1 MADGVRRSVAP
12 VRKLVAGVLGTFA
25 TFVILFGCGMPSWA
39 IVALGVALL
48 VLAVGLGLVT
58 TVRSGARA
66 WVSGIAHV
74 HSVSEPP
81 ASSVFGRCE
90 LQIVL
95 DAPGLPPRSIRVRD
109 PRVPV
114 TKWPAPGTALP
125 IMVAIDDPRHVRIL
139 WDEVPTH
146 AEAAERMDLPP
157 EFDENLDPLG
167 DDVLIEEDVPPWVRR
182 GAGDGYRTPP
192 PGGGPVIADLD
203 DDLRDLREEPVVVH
217 HTPGGTIVLE
227 GHLVEPPATV
237 PLPRRAKP
245 TPGPTRRTGGAAADD
260 PYPDAP
266 PYHEPTDRLDTD
278 FPDRDRYPEDRV
290 EDRVE
295 DRLDDRIDDRIDER
309 YDDDRIEDRIE
320 DRIDERYDDDRTGEH
335 GDADDHDDSRGGGS
349 RPHPYPTES
358 GPVVAGPGPV
368 RPPDDIDLDL
378 DLDFDERAT
387 PRDRS
392 ADPESA
398 DDQPADDAELL
409 AGLVTTPPSAEVGGG
424 GPIHGVGI
432 TLLVTNLDRSVT
444 FYRDMLGFFEI
455 DGGDG
460 NAVLASGATR
470 IVLRAIPDVAPINR
484 RLVHLNLEVG
494 DVEAVYEDLRAKGV
508 RFTYAPRAVNRG
520 AKLELWAAAFRDPD
534 GHGIALTQWRGRQ
547 AA

>member
-1 MADGVRRSVAP
+1 
-12 VRKLVAGVLGTFA
+12 LGTFA

-48 VLAVGLGLVT
+48 VLAVALGLVT

-146 AEAAERMDLPP
+146 AEAADQMDLPP
-157 EFDENLDPLG
+157 EFDEDLDRLG
-167 DDVLIEEDVPPWVRR
+167 DDGLIEEDVPPWVRR
-182 GAGDGYRTPP
+182 GSDDGYRTPP
-192 PGGGPVIADLD
+192 PGDPVTADLS
-203 DDLRDLREEPVVVH
+203 DDLRGLREEPVVVRQ
-217 HTPGGTIVLE
+217 TPGGTIVLE
-227 GHLVEPPATV
+227 GTLVEPPAAV

-245 TPGPTRRTGGAAADD
+245 TPGPARTVRADD

-266 PYHEPTDRLDTD
+266 PYRGGDDRLDTD
-278 FPDRDRYPEDRV
+278 LPDRDRYDA
-290 EDRVE
+290 D
-295 DRLDDRIDDRIDER
+295 DRLDSPVV
-309 YDDDRIEDRIE
+309 DRIEDRVEERHDE
-320 DRIDERYDDDRTGEH
+320 DHGGGHYNDDDRYDDNDNRADVDRPEVH
-335 GDADDHDDSRGGGS
+335 RAR
-349 RPHPYPTES
+349 S
-358 GPVVAGPGPV
+358 GPGVAGSGPV
-368 RPPDDIDLDL
+368 RPIDDLDL
-378 DLDFDERAT
+378 DLDLGDRS
-387 PRDRS
+387 PQRDRS
-392 ADPESA
+392 PYPEA
-398 DDQPADDAELL
+398 TDDRPAATDDRAPEDDADLL
-409 AGLVTTPPSAEVGGG
+409 AGLVADPPSAEVGGA

-547 AA
+547 AG

>member
-1 MADGVRRSVAP
+1 MADGIRRSVAP

-48 VLAVGLGLVT
+48 VLSIGLGLVT

-66 WVSGIAHV
+66 WVAGIAHV

-114 TKWPAPGTALP
+114 TKWPSPGTALP

-146 AEAAERMDLPP
+146 AEAAERGDLPP
-157 EFDENLDPLG
+157 EFDEELDRLR

-182 GAGDGYRTPP
+182 GSDEGYRTPSP
-192 PGGGPVIADLD
+192 AEPVTADLD
-203 DDLRDLREEPVVVH
+203 DDLRGLREEPVVVH
-217 HTPGGTIVLE
+217 HTPGGTVVLE
-227 GHLVEPPATV
+227 GTLVEPPTTV

-245 TPGPTRRTGGAAADD
+245 SPGPTRGARVPAAGD

-266 PYHEPTDRLDTD
+266 PLRTDTDRPDPDRYDTD
-278 FPDRDRYPEDRV
+278 RV
-290 EDRVE
+290 
-295 DRLDDRIDDRIDER
+295 DDRIDDRIEDRNGDRVEDQVTDR
-309 YDDDRIEDRIE
+309 TEDRTDRTDRFDDRVPDPVEDRL
-320 DRIDERYDDDRTGEH
+320 DEP
-335 GDADDHDDSRGGGS
+335 APS
-349 RPHPYPTES
+349 
-358 GPVVAGPGPV
+358 PGP
-368 RPPDDIDLDL
+368 IDLL
-378 DLDFDERAT
+378 IDFDEPAADRDRAT
-387 PRDRS
+387 GDNRP
-392 ADPESA
+392 ATTDPVSGRPDE
-398 DDQPADDAELL
+398 DDEDLI
-409 AGLVTTPPSAEVGGG
+409 AGLVTTPPSAEVGGS

-470 IVLRAIPDVAPINR
+470 IVLRAIADVAPINR

-494 DVEAVYEDLRAKGV
+494 DVEAVYEELRGKGV

-520 AKLELWAAAFRDPD
+520 SKLELWAAAFRDPD
-534 GHGIALTQWRGRQ
+534 GHGIALTQWRPRTAG
-547 AA
+547 

>member
-1 MADGVRRSVAP
+1 VADGVRRSVAP
-12 VRKLVAGVLGTFA
+12 VRKLVAAVLGTFA

-48 VLAVGLGLVT
+48 VLAIGLGLVT

-66 WVSGIAHV
+66 WVAGIAHV

-114 TKWPAPGTALP
+114 TKWPSQGTALP

-146 AEAAERMDLPP
+146 AEAAGRPDLPP

-182 GAGDGYRTPP
+182 GADDGYRRPP
-192 PGGGPVIADLD
+192 PADPVTADLG
-203 DDLRDLREEPVVVH
+203 DDLRGLREDPVVVH

-227 GHLVEPPATV
+227 GTLVEPPATV

-245 TPGPTRRTGGAAADD
+245 TPGPTARGARVPTGGD

-266 PYHEPTDRLDTD
+266 PARTPTDRLDTD
-278 FPDRDRYPEDRV
+278 QIDTDQIDTDRV
-290 EDRVE
+290 DEG
-295 DRLDDRIDDRIDER
+295 RIDEG
-309 YDDDRIEDRIE
+309 YDERIE
-320 DRIDERYDDDRTGEH
+320 TP
-335 GDADDHDDSRGGGS
+335 AAN
-349 RPHPYPTES
+349 S
-358 GPVVAGPGPV
+358 GPVTDDQTPVAPPLDDIDIDIDDPAPPHDPAAPHDPA
-368 RPPDDIDLDL
+368 PPDDPMP
-378 DLDFDERAT
+378 
-387 PRDRS
+387 PRDR
-392 ADPESA
+392 AVENDLLGQGHRP
-398 DDQPADDAELL
+398 PADDDDLL
-409 AGLVTTPPSAEVGGG
+409 AGLVATPPTAKVGGS

-432 TLLVTNLDRSVT
+432 TLLVTDLDRSVT

-455 DGGDG
+455 DGGEG

-494 DVEAVYEDLRAKGV
+494 DVEAVYEELRGNGV

-520 AKLELWAAAFRDPD
+520 TKLELWAAAFRDPD
-534 GHGIALTQWRGRQ
+534 GHGIALTQWRGRPTRT
-547 AA
+547 AEPGAGSD

>member
-182 GAGDGYRTPP
+182 GAGDGYRTPS

-227 GHLVEPPATV
+227 GHLVEPPAAV

-245 TPGPTRRTGGAAADD
+245 TPGPTRRTGGAGGGD

-278 FPDRDRYPEDRV
+278 FRDRYP
-290 EDRVE
+290 
-295 DRLDDRIDDRIDER
+295 
-309 YDDDRIEDRIE
+309 DDRIEDRVDERTE
-320 DRIDERYDDDRTGEH
+320 DRVDERYDDV
-335 GDADDHDDSRGGGS
+335 DADDDNRGDDH
-349 RPHPYPTES
+349 RPHPYPAAS
-358 GPVVAGPGPV
+358 GPVVAASGPV
-368 RPPDDIDLDL
+368 RPADDIDLDL
-378 DLDFDERAT
+378 DFDDPVA

-392 ADPESA
+392 PDAEASDDRPE
-398 DDQPADDAELL
+398 PADDADLL

-432 TLLVTNLDRSVT
+432 TLLVTDLDRSVT

-534 GHGIALTQWRGRQ
+534 GHGIALTQWRGRT

>member
-48 VLAVGLGLVT
+48 VLSIGLGLVT

-66 WVSGIAHV
+66 WVAGIAHV

-146 AEAAERMDLPP
+146 TEAAERGDLPP
-157 EFDENLDPLG
+157 EFDEDLDRLR

-182 GAGDGYRTPP
+182 GADDGYRPP
-192 PGGGPVIADLD
+192 SPGDPLADPD
-203 DDLRDLREEPVVVH
+203 DDLRGLREEPVVVH
-217 HTPGGTIVLE
+217 QTPGGTIVLE
-227 GHLVEPPATV
+227 GTLVEPPATV

-245 TPGPTRRTGGAAADD
+245 TPGPTRGPRVSSAGD

-266 PYHEPTDRLDTD
+266 PLRTPTDRLDTD
-278 FPDRDRYPEDRV
+278 RYDPDWV
-290 EDRVE
+290 EDRT
-295 DRLDDRIDDRIDER
+295 
-309 YDDDRIEDRIE
+309 EDRIADQAE
-320 DRIDERYDDDRTGEH
+320 EERVE
-335 GDADDHDDSRGGGS
+335 
-349 RPHPYPTES
+349 PQES
-358 GPVVAGPGPV
+358 HRAGAGPVVAD
-368 RPPDDIDLDL
+368 REPPAPRDEIDLP
-378 DLDFDERAT
+378 LDFDEPAT
-387 PRDRS
+387 P
-392 ADPESA
+392 PGGT
-398 DDQPADDAELL
+398 DDGVGGPTDLPDDEDLL
-409 AGLVTTPPSAEVGGG
+409 AGLAASSPSAEVGGS

-432 TLLVTNLDRSVT
+432 TLLVTDLDRSVT

-460 NAVLASGATR
+460 NAVLASGSTR

-494 DVEAVYEDLRAKGV
+494 DVEAVYEELRGKGV

-547 AA
+547 SG

>member
-1 MADGVRRSVAP
+1 
-12 VRKLVAGVLGTFA
+12 VRKLVAAVLGTFA

-66 WVSGIAHV
+66 WVAGIAHV

-114 TKWPAPGTALP
+114 TKWPSPGAALP

-139 WDEVPTH
+139 WDEVLTH
-146 AEAAERMDLPP
+146 TAAAERPDLPP
-157 EFDENLDPLG
+157 EFDDLDPLG
-167 DDVLIEEDVPPWVRR
+167 DDVLIEEDIPPWRRR
-182 GAGDGYRTPP
+182 GADDGYRPTPTTEP
-192 PGGGPVIADLD
+192 ASADLG
-203 DDLRDLREEPVVVH
+203 DDLRGLREEPVVVH

-227 GHLVEPPATV
+227 GSLVEPPAAV

-245 TPGPTRRTGGAAADD
+245 SPGPTRGERFPTANS
-260 PYPDAP
+260 PYPAAP
-266 PYHEPTDRLDTD
+266 ERTETDRLDADRIETD
-278 FPDRDRYPEDRV
+278 WVPPDRFETDPVERRRVPDDRMPDDRMPAAPLDDIDIDIDDPALRYDHPDDRLSQHDRLIED
-290 EDRVE
+290 
-295 DRLDDRIDDRIDER
+295 DRLDEHDRLIEDEPLIDTGRPG
-309 YDDDRIEDRIE
+309 DDDVAIL
-320 DRIDERYDDDRTGEH
+320 
-335 GDADDHDDSRGGGS
+335 ADL
-349 RPHPYPTES
+349 
-358 GPVVAGPGPV
+358 VAN
-368 RPPDDIDLDL
+368 
-378 DLDFDERAT
+378 
-387 PRDRS
+387 
-392 ADPESA
+392 
-398 DDQPADDAELL
+398 
-409 AGLVTTPPSAEVGGG
+409 PPSAQVGGS
-424 GPIHGVGI
+424 GPINGVGI
-432 TLLVTNLDRSVT
+432 TLLVTDLDRSVE
-444 FYRDMLGFFEI
+444 FYRDLLGFFEI
-455 DGGDG
+455 DGGEG

-470 IVLRAIPDVAPINR
+470 IVLRGIPDVAPINR

-494 DVEAVYEDLRAKGV
+494 DVEAVYEELRSKGV

-534 GHGIALTQWRGRQ
+534 GHGIALTQWRGRP
-547 AA
+547 AG